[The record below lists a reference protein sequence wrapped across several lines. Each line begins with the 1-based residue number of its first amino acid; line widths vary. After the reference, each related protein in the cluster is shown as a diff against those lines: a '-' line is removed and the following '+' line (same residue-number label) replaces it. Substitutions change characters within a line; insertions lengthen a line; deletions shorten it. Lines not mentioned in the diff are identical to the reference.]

1 MNSQSKETRL
11 QQQALLNSKLQKRL
25 AMLAEKGMDE
35 KAIARDVIVK
45 ELKSKLKETAARLR
59 AIEKVVKRTGELDAI
74 KAERLANP
82 KKNMPRAKKE
92 APEAST
98 EAKPKKK
105 KKTE

>member
-25 AMLAEKGMDE
+25 AMLAEKGLDE
-35 KAIARDVIVK
+35 KTIARDVTVK

-59 AIEKVVKRTGELDAI
+59 AIEKIAKKTGELAAI
-74 KAERLANP
+74 KIERLANP
-82 KKNMPRAKKE
+82 QKNMPRAKKGVAE
-92 APEAST
+92 APP

>member
-11 QQQALLNSKLQKRL
+11 QQQALINSKLQKRL

-35 KAIARDVIVK
+35 KAIARDAIVK

-59 AIEKVVKRTGELDAI
+59 AIEKIAKRTGELDAI
-74 KAERLANP
+74 KSERLANP
-82 KKNMPRAKKE
+82 QKNMPRAKKE
-92 APEAST
+92 APEAPPET
-98 EAKPKKK
+98 KPKKK

>member
-1 MNSQSKETRL
+1 MKAQSKETRL
-11 QQQALLNSKLQKRL
+11 QQQALLNSKLQARL

-35 KAIARDVIVK
+35 KAIARDVTVK

-59 AIEKVVKRTGELDAI
+59 AIEAAEKLSDKLGAV
-74 KAERLANP
+74 KAEKLANP
-82 KKNMPRAKKE
+82 QKNMPRVKKAAE
-92 APEAST
+92 PEP

>member
-35 KAIARDVIVK
+35 KAIARDATVK
-45 ELKSKLKETAARLR
+45 EMKSKLKETAARLR
-59 AIEKVVKRTGELDAI
+59 AIEKIVTRTGELAAI
-74 KAERLANP
+74 KSERLANP
-82 KKNMPRAKKE
+82 QKNMPRAKKE
-92 APEAST
+92 TPEAPIET
-98 EAKPKKK
+98 KPKKK